1 MAWEV
6 CPLVRGDS
14 PKWFE
19 GESSPRATVRVGH
32 LPHCECG
39 GGEGEGS
46 GGAGEA
52 ESEPFLSL
60 PDVDGPRH
68 GRPVRLQEQERG
80 EALAA

>member
-39 GGEGEGS
+39 GGRGREVVVLEKPRANRSCLCLMWTGPDTEGQCACKSRNE
-46 GGAGEA
+46 
-52 ESEPFLSL
+52 
-60 PDVDGPRH
+60 V
-68 GRPVRLQEQERG
+68 RP
-80 EALAA
+80 